1 MEKFLTNLI
10 IKIAFGKGMVFKPE
24 IRQIIEQLVTM
35 AILIGCMAGTAI
47 SVIIALLVYL
57 T

>member
-1 MEKFLTNLI
+1 MEKFLTDLI
-10 IKIAFGKGMVFKPE
+10 IKIAFGKGMTFKPE
-24 IRQIIEQLVTM
+24 IRQVIEQLVTM
-35 AILIGCMAGTAI
+35 SILIGCMTGTAI